1 VFPLICKARAVYG
14 ESLRFREYT
23 PSAHARII
31 SSIHPHHEKTNMF
44 KNKTLNSAIRCA
56 VSVLPLLAAATAQA
70 QQWPAKSIR
79 FVIPFPPGGSN
90 DIVGRVMA
98 QSLTDRL
105 GRTVVADN
113 RAVGN
118 SIIGTE
124 LVANSPPDGYTLL
137 IISTSFTTN
146 PVIHKLPFDPR
157 KAFDWVSMLGVGP
170 NVLAV
175 TQSLPAKNVKELI
188 ALAKARPGQIIY
200 ASTGVGSN
208 AHFATEL
215 FKHMTGTNMIHV
227 PYKGGGPALIDTIS
241 GQAQI
246 CLSSLI
252 QAIGHFRSNKL
263 RALGVSTAKRSD
275 ILPEVPTIAEAG
287 VPGYETQN
295 WWGIAVPRGTPQAII
310 QRLNQETTAILKSP
324 DMEKRMRGEGA
335 EPVLKSPDELGKY
348 VLGEMDKWVKLAKVA
363 GIKGE

>member
-1 VFPLICKARAVYG
+1 MFINKYLNTYLAV
-14 ESLRFREYT
+14 
-23 PSAHARII
+23 
-31 SSIHPHHEKTNMF
+31 
-44 KNKTLNSAIRCA
+44 A
-56 VSVLPLLAAATAQA
+56 VAAAAAVAAVPAYAQSY
-70 QQWPAKSIR
+70 PTKTIR

-98 QSLTDRL
+98 TALTERL
-105 GRTVVADN
+105 GRTVIADN
-113 RAVGN
+113 RAGGN

-124 LVANSPPDGYTLL
+124 IVANSPPDGYTML

-157 KAFDWVSMLGVGP
+157 KAFDWVAMLGVGP

-188 ALAKARPGQIIY
+188 ALAKARPGQIVY

-215 FKHMTGTNMIHV
+215 FKHMTGTQMIHV
-227 PYKGGGPALIDTIS
+227 SYKGGGPALIDTIS

-263 RALGVSTAKRSD
+263 RALGTSGAKRSD
-275 ILPEVPTIAEAG
+275 ILPDIPTIAEAG

-295 WWGIAVPRGTPQAII
+295 WWGVAVSRGTPPAII
-310 QRLNQETTAILKSP
+310 QRLNTEIGVILKAP
-324 DMEKRMRGEGA
+324 ETEKRLRGEGA
-335 EPVLKSPDELGKY
+335 EPVIKSPDELGKY
-348 VLGEMDKWVKLAKVA
+348 VINEMDKWARLAKVA

>member
-1 VFPLICKARAVYG
+1 VNRFVFA
-14 ESLRFREYT
+14 
-23 PSAHARII
+23 
-31 SSIHPHHEKTNMF
+31 
-44 KNKTLNSAIRCA
+44 
-56 VSVLPLLAAATAQA
+56 VLPVALCAAFSSAALAQTY
-70 QQWPAKSIR
+70 PAKPVR
-79 FVIPFPPGGSN
+79 LVIPFPPGGSN
-90 DIVGRVMA
+90 DIVGRVLA
-98 QSLTDRL
+98 TALTERL

-113 RAVGN
+113 RAGGN

-137 IISTSFTTN
+137 VISTSFTTN
-146 PVIHKLPFDPR
+146 PVIHKLPFDPL
-157 KAFDWVSMLGVGP
+157 KAFDWVAMLGVGP

-175 TQSLPAKNVKELI
+175 TQSLPAKNIKELI

-208 AHFATEL
+208 AHFGTEL

-252 QAIGHFRSNKL
+252 QAVGHIRSRKL
-263 RALGVSTAKRSD
+263 RALGTSGAKRTD

-287 VPGYETQN
+287 VPGYETYN
-295 WWGIAVPRGTPQAII
+295 WWGVAVSRGTPPAII
-310 QRLNQETTAILKSP
+310 QKLNQEIGVVLKNP
-324 DMEKRMRGEGA
+324 DIEKRLRGEGA
-335 EPVLKSPDELGKY
+335 DPVIKSPEELGKY
-348 VLGEMDKWVKLAKVA
+348 VAAEMDKWVKLAKIA
-363 GIKGE
+363 NIKGE

>member
-1 VFPLICKARAVYG
+1 
-14 ESLRFREYT
+14 
-23 PSAHARII
+23 
-31 SSIHPHHEKTNMF
+31 MF
-44 KNKTLNSAIRCA
+44 KNKYLYI
-56 VSVLPLLAAATAQA
+56 LLTTAACIGSTPATAQTAA
-70 QQWPAKSIR
+70 QGYPAKTIR

-90 DIVGRVMA
+90 DIVGRVTA
-98 QSLTDRL
+98 TALTERL

-113 RAVGN
+113 RAGGN

-146 PVIHKLPFDPR
+146 PIIHKLPFDPV
-157 KAFDWVSMLGVGP
+157 KAFDWVAMLGVGP

-175 TQSLPAKNVKELI
+175 TQSLPAKNIKELI
-188 ALAKARPGQIIY
+188 ALAKARPGQIVY

-208 AHFATEL
+208 AHFGTEL
-215 FKHMTGTNMIHV
+215 FKYMSGTNMIHV

-252 QAIGHFRSNKL
+252 QAVGHIRSNKL
-263 RALGVSTAKRSD
+263 RALGTSGAVRTA
-275 ILPEVPTIAEAG
+275 ILPDVPTIAEAG

-295 WWGIAVPRGTPQAII
+295 WWGVAVARGTPPAII
-310 QRLNQETTAILKSP
+310 QRLNTEIGVILKNP
-324 DMEKRMRGEGA
+324 ETIKRLRGEGA
-335 EPVLKSPDELGKY
+335 EPVVKSPDELGKY
-348 VLGEMDKWVKLAKVA
+348 VIGEMDKWIKLAKVA
-363 GIKGE
+363 GVKGE

>member
-1 VFPLICKARAVYG
+1 
-14 ESLRFREYT
+14 
-23 PSAHARII
+23 
-31 SSIHPHHEKTNMF
+31 MF
-44 KNKTLNSAIRCA
+44 KNKYLYISLTT
-56 VSVLPLLAAATAQA
+56 AACIGSTPATAQTAA
-70 QQWPAKSIR
+70 QGYPAKTIR

-90 DIVGRVMA
+90 DIVGRVTA
-98 QSLTDRL
+98 TALTERL

-113 RAVGN
+113 RAGGN

-146 PVIHKLPFDPR
+146 PIIHKLPFDPV
-157 KAFDWVSMLGVGP
+157 KAFDWVAMLGVGP

-175 TQSLPAKNVKELI
+175 TQSLPAKNIKELI
-188 ALAKARPGQIIY
+188 ALAKARPGQIVY

-208 AHFATEL
+208 AHFGTEL
-215 FKHMTGTNMIHV
+215 FKYMSGTNMIHV

-252 QAIGHFRSNKL
+252 QAVGHIRSNKL
-263 RALGVSTAKRSD
+263 RALGTSGAVRTA
-275 ILPEVPTIAEAG
+275 ILPDVPTIAEAG

-295 WWGIAVPRGTPQAII
+295 WWGVAVARGTPPAII
-310 QRLNQETTAILKSP
+310 QRLNTEIGVILKNP
-324 DMEKRMRGEGA
+324 ETIKRLRGEGA
-335 EPVLKSPDELGKY
+335 EPVVKSSDELGKY
-348 VLGEMDKWVKLAKVA
+348 VIGETDKWIKLAKVA